1 MKRRKAREFALQILY
16 QYDITG
22 HLPDDETFNG
32 RREGSPVS
40 GDVNDF
46 AKDLVFGT
54 IENIEEID
62 GILLSAARNWEIGR
76 IAAVDRGILRL
87 SIYELLFRDDIPAA
101 VTLNEAI
108 EIAKKYSTGESYS
121 FINGILDNVRK
132 TINKRVH

>member
-22 HLPDDETFNG
+22 HPPDDETFNG
-32 RREGSPVS
+32 RREGSPVA

-46 AKDLVFGT
+46 AKDLVLGT